1 VEIDEVAARLL
12 RQYWALLVICLA
24 VPLATISYITA
35 KQPAMYL
42 ADARIITGSV
52 VPQSSAA
59 ADAVASQVEA
69 IATGRTA
76 VAQALRSAGADRNLT
91 NFISKNI
98 GVSGLGSSQVIDLT
112 VTDRSPQVARKVATD
127 LAAEVVH
134 SLNNVGQSGL
144 QAALTANDQEIVRLQ
159 QRRAVMAQKAAAQ
172 PHNQQ
177 LQSQLAG
184 IDQVIANFT
193 GDRSRLLIQAGTL
206 GLAGVIDQPALP
218 VRPQSKASAQK
229 LGLAGLL
236 GLVAGILIAAIA
248 ETLRPTVPGAPR
260 VSRRL
265 GVPTLGRL
273 SNEDL
278 KGEGTPALGEMV
290 LRLRLVAAHADLRT
304 IALVDVDGRR
314 ELAAL
319 AAGLTQFLQA
329 SAPDDAPGRAVL
341 DGGSAG
347 QQRWN
352 SDGEPTLVGVGPSVL
367 VKPRGAVTENPVLRI
382 YPLGQMKWV
391 AGMTQ
396 VGIVVL
402 SGPVA
407 RVSRITALQDLSASS
422 GWPIVGVIGIP
433 RVRRGWR
440 IRRARQAASKAE
452 PVSGRGPGSGAG
464 QSFEGPGQ

>member
-12 RQYWALLVICLA
+12 RQYWALLVICVA
-24 VPLATISYITA
+24 VPLVAISYITA
-35 KQPAMYL
+35 KQPAMYS
-42 ADARIITGSV
+42 AGARIITGSV

-59 ADAVASQVEA
+59 ADAVASQVQA

-76 VAQALRSAGADRNLT
+76 AAQALRASGADRNLN
-91 NFISKNI
+91 NFISNNI
-98 GVSGLGSSQVIDLT
+98 SVSGLGSSQVIDLT
-112 VTDRSPQVARKVATD
+112 VTDRSPQVAQKVARV
-127 LAAEVVH
+127 LAAEVVG

-144 QAALTANDQEIVRLQ
+144 RAALTANDQEIVRLS
-159 QRRAVMAQKAAAQ
+159 QRRAIMAKQFETQ

-184 IDQVIANFT
+184 LDQVIANFT

-206 GLAGVIDQPALP
+206 GLATVIDPPALP
-218 VRPQSKASAQK
+218 SRPQSKATVQK

-236 GLVAGILIAAIA
+236 GLVAGILIATVA

-278 KGEGTPALGEMV
+278 NGEGTPALGEMA
-290 LRLRLVAAHADLRT
+290 LRLRLVAAHSDLRT

-319 AAGLTQFLQA
+319 AAGLAQFLQVSSPEGA
-329 SAPDDAPGRAVL
+329 AARFVL
-341 DGGSAG
+341 DGAAG
-347 QQRWN
+347 HQRWN
-352 SDGEPTLVGVGPSVL
+352 SDGEPTLVGVSPSVL
-367 VKPRGAVTENPVLRI
+367 VKPRDPVTENQVLRV

-422 GWPIVGVIGIP
+422 GWPIVGVIGVP
-433 RVRRGWR
+433 RIRRGWWA
-440 IRRARQAASKAE
+440 RRARPAASKTE
-452 PVSGRGPGSGAG
+452 PVNGQGPGSGAA
-464 QSFEGPGQ
+464 QTHEGRGR